1 MDIFIASRFRTVS
14 IYSRRA
20 TSHVLTTMPVENTAT
35 KNWIRLKFGLLDES
49 IVSKLLVVKELFNL
63 SNDDVYIQWESFVVT
78 QGDGEMELC
87 SSNIERFHQHL
98 QGSLANSHVKKTPAL
113 KKVRDL
119 AASKRKAADFDF
131 SSSPKTTDLS
141 PRLKRKA
148 PLLSSE
154 PWSSPSKIEVPLSPR
169 AVSAAEPDSIVESLN
184 PDINIDEWAEST
196 HIAANFDP
204 EKYKFRTM
212 AMKLLESAD
221 ILDEQIDNMS
231 LQFLDLYKNTDIQL
245 GNPCMSSQ
253 LDIVCCGRV
262 VPDSPMYD
270 SILALSLNDTSLF
283 LETSRFGG
291 IGQRIPLDLSNLK
304 EFSLF
309 PGQVIGL
316 KGRNPTGRAFVVHE
330 ILQLPT
336 LGSAVSSIAELSET
350 SNPGLGTK
358 VLVAAGPFSN
368 LISCDYSK
376 LESLV
381 ARINETIRPQVAIL
395 YGPFV
400 DLANKEVQLGDIE
413 VPALTPNQQPKN
425 LDDVF
430 RALVTPTLKKIDSL
444 IQVILVPSLR
454 DATSKHASYPQSSMD
469 RKKLGLPKN
478 FKCFPNPS
486 AFSINE
492 VIFGTS
498 NLDVF
503 KDLKEVYRSSGDS
516 TQLSSN
522 RFERIANHIFD
533 QRRYYPVFPGSVK
546 TLGEPSAATLYD
558 GLMAE
563 ELGETD
569 IGGSCLEVPYLA
581 LSELGESLPDVM
593 IIPSE
598 LKYFA
603 KVIKDV
609 IVINPGQF
617 IRPSKDASRT
627 DGSYVVL
634 SVKAPDANAQDNIEK
649 VENSEMYYHNVYK
662 RTRVD
667 IIKS

>member
-1 MDIFIASRFRTVS
+1 
-14 IYSRRA
+14 
-20 TSHVLTTMPVENTAT
+20 MPVENTAS
-35 KNWIRLKFGLLDES
+35 KNWIRLKFGLLDEG
-49 IVSKLLVVKELFNL
+49 VVTKLLVVKDLFNL
-63 SNDDVYIQWESFVVT
+63 SNEDVYIQWESFVVT

-87 SSNIERFHQHL
+87 DANIDRFHQYL
-98 QGSLANSHVKKTPAL
+98 QGSLANNHAKRTPAL

-119 AASKRKAADFDF
+119 ASSKRKAADFDF
-131 SSSPKTTDLS
+131 SSSPKTIDLS
-141 PRLKRKA
+141 PRLKRK
-148 PLLSSE
+148 PPIPSSE
-154 PWSSPSKIEVPLSPR
+154 PWSSPSKVEVPLSPR
-169 AVSAAEPDSIVESLN
+169 AVSVAEPDSIVESLN
-184 PDINIDEWAEST
+184 PEVNIDEWADSAQ
-196 HIAANFDP
+196 IAANFDP
-204 EKYKFRTM
+204 EKFKFRTM

-221 ILDEQIDNMS
+221 VLDEQIDNMS
-231 LQFLDLYKNTDIQL
+231 LQFLNLYKNADVQL

-253 LDIVCCGRV
+253 LDIVCCGRI

-270 SILALSLNDTSLF
+270 SVLALSLNDTSLF

-291 IGQRIPLDLSNLK
+291 IGQRIPLDLSNLQ

-316 KGRNPTGRAFVVHE
+316 KGRNPTGRTFIVHE

-336 LGSAVSSIAELSET
+336 LGAPVSSLEDLSET
-350 SNPGLGTK
+350 GSPGLGTK
-358 VLVAAGPFSN
+358 IFVAAGPFSN
-368 LISCDYSK
+368 LISCNYSK

-381 ARINETIRPQVAIL
+381 SKINDTIKPQVAIL
-395 YGPFV
+395 FGPFV
-400 DLANKEVQLGDIE
+400 DLANKQVQLGDIE
-413 VPALTPNQQPKN
+413 VPALSANHQPKN

-430 RALVTPTLKKIDSL
+430 RVLVTPILKKIDSQ

-454 DATSKHASYPQSSMD
+454 DAVSKHASYPQSSMD

-503 KDLKEVYRSSGDS
+503 KDLKEIYKSNGESL
-516 TQLSSN
+516 QLSSN

-533 QRRYYPVFPGSVK
+533 QRRYYPIFPGSVK
-546 TLGEPSAATLYD
+546 STTDPSASTLYD
-558 GLMAE
+558 GMMAE

-569 IGGSCLEVPYLA
+569 IGGSCLEVPYMA

-603 KVIKDV
+603 KVIRGV

-617 IRPSKDASRT
+617 IRPSKDASRA

-634 SVKAPDANAQDNIEK
+634 SILAPDANTQDNIEK
-649 VENSEMYYHNVYK
+649 VENTEMYYHNVYK